1 MDFRELDKQVLVASD
16 AVGIADMKRAA
27 EKGVTLVVNN
37 RPDGEEPGQ
46 PTAAELE
53 QAARAEGMDYVHI
66 PIDAELSADKVE
78 ALGAALAKVEGR
90 ALIFCRSGTRST
102 YLWALARARQGMAPE
117 TLDHNARRAGY
128 KIQPIMSW
136 LQRAAAAPE

>member
-1 MDFRELDKQVLVASD
+1 MTPFRSVVP
-16 AVGIADMKRAA
+16 GIAVAPQIQPQDAARAA
-27 EKGVTLVVNN
+27 GDGYTLIINN

-46 PTAAELE
+46 ATAAELE
-53 QAARAEGMDYVHI
+53 TAARAEGMDYVHI
-66 PIDAELSADKVE
+66 PIDVELSADKVE

-128 KIQPIMSW
+128 RIQPIMSW
-136 LQRAAAAPE
+136 LQRAATP